1 MLETFFGAASSCF
14 CRHQLTFCAT
24 SNFLFQHKIAFR
36 ATPNFCFGYR
46 LECYVMVIYFYC
58 QVTTRIQSY
67 VSKKKNSFLC
77 DSKNLIS
84 FFVPHKFFI
93 FNFYIAHVDLLR
105 SGSRKKKSFNPS
117 FTHLIVENTNSCS
130 GKQVF

>member
-1 MLETFFGAASSCF
+1 MIETFFGAASSCF

-67 VSKKKNSFLC
+67 VEKKKNSFLC

-93 FNFYIAHVDLLR
+93 FNFTLHMLIFFVVVPEKKNLLIHR
-105 SGSRKKKSFNPS
+105 LL
-117 FTHLIVENTNSCS
+117 T
-130 GKQVF
+130 